1 MAQRRSLAPDDPFYE
16 LEQKAQIL
24 EREMAQQRAAMERL
38 KSMGQPHRRANEFI
52 VEAPTRK
59 TA

>member
-1 MAQRRSLAPDDPFYE
+1 MAQRRSFAPDDPFAD
-16 LEQKAQIL
+16 LEKKVKIL

-38 KSMGQPHRRANEFI
+38 RTMGPRVRRDDDGA
-52 VEAPTRK
+52 VPAPARK